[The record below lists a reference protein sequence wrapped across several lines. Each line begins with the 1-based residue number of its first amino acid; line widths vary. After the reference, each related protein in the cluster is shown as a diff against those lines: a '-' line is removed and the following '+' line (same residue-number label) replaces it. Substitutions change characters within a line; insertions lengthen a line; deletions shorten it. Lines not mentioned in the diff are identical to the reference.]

1 MSQQA
6 PNKQPSCGCAPSLTV
21 VRLRT
26 DTYKY
31 CSPTRGSFLSGR
43 LPFHLD
49 ATRCNIIPWT
59 LLDGLNLEYTLL
71 PQKLKTAGYATHHV
85 GKVRHRHGHPSPLSA
100 AA

>member
-1 MSQQA
+1 MRSRRW
-6 PNKQPSCGCAPSLTV
+6 PSLTAV
-21 VRLRT
+21 GLRT

-71 PQKLKTAGYATHHV
+71 PQKLKTAGYSTHHV
-85 GKVRHRHGHPSPLSA
+85 GKVRRRHGHSSLNA